1 MKKFFLFV
9 LATLF
14 FATSPLAHSATR
26 EDYVKHF
33 ESCEA
38 IIREF
43 MADRAYAIPTTVL
56 QQARGI
62 IIVNSFKAGFI
73 FGVKGGYGVILVK
86 KPDGKWSLPVLINAG
101 EASLGLQFGAKSDET
116 IYVMMDDAT
125 PKLLFNGRFNVG
137 VDAKA
142 VAGAGDFEGDL
153 GVLGAVPPASG
164 LVRPNN
170 AVALDPAS
178 IGKDEIVER
187 ARIGKDHDAVGRVR
201 CLKEFGVTVHDDRDR
216 GSANRLGL
224 ECRVGGCRRRQS
236 KQDREREQRYDLHTP
251 DPP

>member
-9 LATLF
+9 LAALF
-14 FATSPLAHSATR
+14 FVTSPLAHSATR

-142 VAGAGDFEGDL
+142 VAGPKYAEIESMNRAILATPVLVYAKSKGLFAGATVKAGFVSRADETNRFFYKTSYTMPELLYGDFVTPPSE
-153 GVLGAVPPASG
+153 VLPLMKYVQQIAP
-164 LVRPNN
+164 
-170 AVALDPAS
+170 
-178 IGKDEIVER
+178 
-187 ARIGKDHDAVGRVR
+187 
-201 CLKEFGVTVHDDRDR
+201 
-216 GSANRLGL
+216 
-224 ECRVGGCRRRQS
+224 
-236 KQDREREQRYDLHTP
+236 
-251 DPP
+251 